1 MPIHLLNRF
10 RIRYLLITGFSAS
23 FFLLNGCATPPQTQQ
38 LLHNPSPAMA
48 LAYDIKNVPFYNQQA
63 FYCGP
68 TTLAEIFEYNDIK
81 RLPEEIAP
89 LLFIPKREGS
99 LQLEMVAAI
108 RQQGLLAYT
117 ERGNL
122 NKLLYFVQNNI
133 PIIVLQN
140 LGLSWYPIWH
150 YAVVK
155 GYDLTTEKL
164 ILHTGDVE
172 NRHVDLSV
180 FERTW
185 QRANFWLLIALPGE
199 HSLTQL
205 EPFTYVSS
213 AQDLITVKELSS
225 GLTHLKNATILWPD
239 YWLSYFLLG
248 NYFLENA
255 QNNENIKKAIFWFEK
270 GYLYSAQ
277 QSLYLNNYAFALY
290 KDNQLKKAKE
300 IILQAE
306 QLGPNNI
313 NIRATKND
321 IFK

>member
-1 MPIHLLNRF
+1 MLTHLLSLF
-10 RIRYLLITGFSAS
+10 KIRYLLKTGCLAS
-23 FFLLNGCATPPQTQQ
+23 FLLLNGCATPPQTQQ
-38 LLHNPSPAMA
+38 LMHNLSPATA
-48 LAYDIKNVPFYNQQA
+48 LAADIKNVPFYTQQA

-68 TTLAEIFEYNDIK
+68 TTLAEVFEYNDIK

-89 LLFIPKREGS
+89 QLFIPKRKGS
-99 LQLEMVAAI
+99 LQLEMVAAT

-122 NKLLYFVQNNI
+122 KKLLYFVQNNI
-133 PIIVLQN
+133 PVVVLQN
-140 LGLSWYPIWH
+140 LGLSWYPMWH

-155 GYDLTTEKL
+155 GYDLTTQKL

-172 NRHVDLSV
+172 NRQVGLSV

-185 QRANFWLLIALPGE
+185 QRANFWFLIALPVD

-213 AQDLITVKELSS
+213 AQDLITVKQPSA
-225 GLTHLKNATILWPD
+225 GVTHLKNATILWPD

-255 QNNENIKKAIFWFEK
+255 QTNENIKKAIFWFEK
-270 GYLYSAQ
+270 GYSYSAQ

-290 KDNQLKKAKE
+290 KDNQLEKAKE

-306 QLGPNNI
+306 QLTPNNP
-313 NIRATKND
+313 NILATKND
-321 IFK
+321 IFE